1 MGLVLFI
8 LGFVIGYLICL
19 TIQNAKELKRFK
31 SNKVK
36 PLSEMNDKEFKK
48 AMEDLEIK

>member
-8 LGFVIGYLICL
+8 LGFIIGFLVCK
-19 TIQNAKELKRFK
+19 TISNAKELNSLK
-31 SNKVK
+31 SKKVK
-36 PLSEMNDKEFKK
+36 ALSDMTKQEYKK